1 MQAWVVRARTVNF
14 EEDDELPIAEVLNY
28 PIAPLSTPSQPRMTL
43 EEIVVGLRSQGIHN
57 HMHILEEVVV
67 GLRSHGIH
75 NHMQFFGNLGVVI
88 PTDFTFLL
96 RSDVPELSQSL
107 FEMFQ
112 LFAIQRT
119 HWQHWRVAFG
129 FRRRDDQL

>member
-28 PIAPLSTPSQPRMTL
+28 LIAPLSTPSQPRRTL
-43 EEIVVGLRSQGIHN
+43 EEIVVGLRSD
-57 HMHILEEVVV
+57 
-67 GLRSHGIH
+67 GIH